1 MIARHTVA
9 QGGHKN
15 HYQHST
21 IAIKQY

>member
-1 MIARHTVA
+1 MIARHTAA
-9 QGGHKN
+9 QVGHKN